1 MLFSYEWLQSF
12 FEKKLP
18 EPKVL
23 EDLIIRH
30 SFEVE
35 SVKKSGKDFI
45 FDIAILSNRPDCFS
59 HIGIARE
66 IGAVLGIKPVFPK
79 AKKAKA
85 KGAVMA
91 KSLLDVKLEDSVAC
105 RRYTAMMVSGIKVGP
120 SPKWVQERLEACG
133 MRAINNV
140 VDATNYVMLETGQPL
155 HAFDFDKLQNVS
167 SKSKLKKI
175 IVRRAS
181 EGENIEVLGDKKF
194 KLTADAL
201 LIADEGGSLALAG
214 IKGGKR
220 AEISEKTTTIVIESA
235 NFDPRVIRRTSRGIG
250 LQTDASLRYE
260 HCLDPNETENAAL
273 RVAEI
278 VGKSGGGQVFAGMID
293 RYPSP
298 VKPKRFILD
307 MENVESLLGVQIQS
321 ARIKKILEALGFS
334 VRKGKGLSMEI
345 VSPTR
350 RVDVTMPVDLV
361 EEIGRIGGYENVM
374 AQLPVVSILP
384 PGKNYAWQWK
394 NRAKDAL
401 AAAGY
406 SEVRNYTF
414 VCENDNRVFGFA
426 GSNILE
432 VRNPVNLDLR
442 FMRPSLLINLLK
454 NVKKNASQ
462 AQLRQFEIGK
472 IFGANLRMEP
482 TMLAGFDAHGT
493 FFEMKG
499 ALEFA
504 CRNMGIG
511 DFKAIPLGAG
521 VDSLFDADQS
531 ARFFA
536 NGKEIGIGGKIS
548 SEITEKL
555 GIEPVFAFELSM
567 DVLVVIATEKI
578 KYEPLSIYPQ
588 AIRDLSVDVP
598 VRIAAASVAEAAT
611 RADNLKLIKDVEI
624 PESPYISG
632 GKKNILFKFH
642 LHSDKKTLDSN
653 EISVWQEKT
662 IAAIEKNPEWH
673 VKK

>member
-1 MLFSYEWLQSF
+1 
-12 FEKKLP
+12 LP
-18 EPKVL
+18 DIKEL
-23 EDLIIRH
+23 ECLIIKH
-30 SFEVE
+30 CFEVE
-35 SVKKSGKDFI
+35 GVEKSGKDYVL
-45 FDIAILSNRPDCFS
+45 DINILSNRPDCMS

-66 IGAVLGIKPVFPK
+66 IGAILGIKPVFPK
-79 AKKAKA
+79 VKIAKA

-91 KSLLDVKLEDSVAC
+91 KSLLDVKLDDPVAC

-120 SPKWVQERLEACG
+120 SPKWIQERLEACG

-175 IVRRAS
+175 IIRRANG
-181 EGENIEVLGDKKF
+181 GENIEVLGDKKF
-194 KLTADAL
+194 KLAADAL
-201 LIADEGGSLALAG
+201 LIADEGGPLALAG

-235 NFDPRVIRRTSRGIG
+235 NFDPRVIRKTSRGIG

-260 HCLDPNETENAAL
+260 HCLDPNETEAAAL

-278 VGKSGGGQVFAGMID
+278 AGKSGGGQVLAGLVD
-293 RYPSP
+293 RYPAP
-298 VKPKRFILD
+298 VKPKKIVLN
-307 MENVESLLGVQIQS
+307 MENAESLLGTQTQS

-334 VRKGKGLSMEI
+334 VRKGKGLAMEV

-350 RVDVTMPVDLV
+350 RADVAMPVDLI
-361 EEIGRIGGYENVM
+361 EEIGRVAGYDNVM
-374 AQLPVVSILP
+374 AQLPVAAILP
-384 PGKNYAWQWK
+384 PQKNYDWQWK
-394 NRAKDAL
+394 NKVKDAL

-406 SEVRNYTF
+406 SEVRNYSF
-414 VCENDNRVFGFA
+414 VSENDNRAFGFS
-426 GSNILE
+426 GNNILE

-454 NVKKNASQ
+454 NVKKNVPQ
-462 AQLRQFEIGK
+462 IRLRQFEVGK

-482 TMLAGFDAHGT
+482 TMLAGFDANGT

-504 CRNMGIG
+504 CRSVGIN
-511 DFKAIPLGAG
+511 DFKAVPLGAG
-521 VDSLFDADQS
+521 VDSLFDASQS

-548 SEITEKL
+548 AEIAEKS
-555 GIEPVFAFELSM
+555 GIAPVFVFELSM
-567 DVLVVIATEKI
+567 DALAVIATERI
-578 KYEPLSIYPQ
+578 KYDPLSIYPE
-588 AIRDLSVDVP
+588 AIRDISVDVP
-598 VRIAAASVAEAAT
+598 VKTAAEDVAEAV
-611 RADNLKLIKDVEI
+611 RKADNLKIIKSVEI
-624 PESPYISG
+624 PEAPYVFC

-653 EISVWQEKT
+653 EISDWQEKT
-662 IAAIEKNPEWH
+662 IAAIEKNPEWK